1 MSTKPDARRIARG
14 TLPPVVDVAGLTASE
29 SGSLIVVEEQIVD
42 ERPALRMTSHPP
54 RFSTTTPGVMRRQ
67 PR

>member
-1 MSTKPDARRIARG
+1 MSTKPEQHHAPRIARG
-14 TLPPVVDVAGLTASE
+14 TLPPLQPEPGE
-29 SGSLIVVEEQIVD
+29 SGVWVNEDQIVD

-54 RFSTTTPGVMRRQ
+54 RFTITTPGVMRRM